1 MTPKP
6 NYMPGDFED
15 QDLDDIIR
23 DPKLLEARD
32 FIIFSLVHDGLVDI
46 IYDDADKSVKVIVV
60 PQGENKS

>member
-15 QDLDDIIR
+15 QDLDAIIR
-23 DPKLLEARD
+23 DRKSLEARD

-46 IYDDADKSVKVIVV
+46 IYDDADKSVKFIEV
-60 PQGENKS
+60 PQGENK